1 MYSNSS
7 NTQVS
12 TFIKQQYDSGVRTNT
27 SLNEQ
32 SASENDKASNRQ
44 KYSKEVCDYCSLL
57 YGRCIEELDEQAIEE
72 ARGFLEQDSNMSI

>member
-1 MYSNSS
+1 MHSSS
-7 NTQVS
+7 NTQIS
-12 TFIKQQYDSGVRTNT
+12 TLTEKKHDIGVQTDT
-27 SLNEQ
+27 SLNKQ